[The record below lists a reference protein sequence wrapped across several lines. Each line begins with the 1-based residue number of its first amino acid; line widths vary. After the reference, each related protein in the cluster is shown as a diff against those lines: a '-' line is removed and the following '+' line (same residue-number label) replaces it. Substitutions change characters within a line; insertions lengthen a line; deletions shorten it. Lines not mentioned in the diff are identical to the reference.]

1 MGNRE
6 WVMRSYGLLLCAAA
20 LALPLPA
27 AAHETESTTAQQLD
41 PDFDAGKK
49 AIEGRN
55 WAGAIDAFGKVAV
68 REPGNADVQN
78 YLGFAHRSA
87 GRTDAAFKHYRRALE
102 LNPRHRGAHE
112 YIGELYLQTHNV
124 AKAEEHLATLDRL
137 CLLPCQEYND
147 LKTRIA
153 AYKTQK
159 R

>member
-1 MGNRE
+1 MVG
-6 WVMRSYGLLLCAAA
+6 GLIILSA
-20 LALPLPA
+20 LAFSYPLPVFG
-27 AAHETESTTAQQLD
+27 HETESTTAQQLD

-147 LKTRIA
+147 LKTRIS
-153 AYKTQK
+153 AYKASK